1 MIVYLLQLDPS
12 MAVLPAEPHWV
23 SCAGSK
29 PKYRGYPCGLWT
41 LLHTMTIHCFPL
53 VHYSKQNVVRPQYR
67 PWSIDSVQA
76 LQITRDYVVNFFTC
90 EHCRE
95 HFTKMSMDLEASV
108 NDDVSAILWLWR
120 AHNSV
125 NKRLANDLS
134 TDPVHPK
141 LQFPDRQLCRG
152 CSIPSDNNTL
162 KWNLTAVMFY
172 LFDFYSMGKININDT
187 KSRTNIQGQ
196 LLTMHHS
203 SSVDKQ
209 HSSNSSS
216 QFSFSDI
223 SICLLLYIITAAML
237 LMFFLH
243 LYYKRRRR
251 KPAKFV
257 V

>member
-1 MIVYLLQLDPS
+1 MIVCLLQLDSS
-12 MAVLPAEPHWV
+12 MAVLPTEPHWV
-23 SCAGSK
+23 SCAGSES
-29 PKYRGYPCGLWT
+29 KYRGYPCGLWM
-41 LLHTMTIHCFPL
+41 LLHTVTIHCFPL
-53 VHYSKQNVVRPQYR
+53 IHHSKQNVVRPQYR

-76 LQITRDYVVNFFTC
+76 LRIARDYVVNFFTC

-95 HFTKMSMDLEASV
+95 HFTRMSVGLEASV

-125 NKRLANDLS
+125 NKRLASDIS
-134 TDPVHPK
+134 TDPAHPK
-141 LQFPDRQLCRG
+141 VQFPNQQLCQA
-152 CSIPSDNNTL
+152 CSISLNNNTL

-172 LFDFYSMGKININDT
+172 LFDFYSMGRINAYDT
-187 KSRTNIQGQ
+187 KTRTNIQSR
-196 LLTMHHS
+196 LLSMHQS

-209 HSSNSSS
+209 HAPNPSSPFN
-216 QFSFSDI
+216 FTDI
-223 SICLLLYIITAAML
+223 SLCLLLYIMTTVML